1 MNFNIFCLLSVAL
14 FSFLWYHIGRFRAK
28 IDIYTNSP
36 LLNKI
41 NRIDIIVTK
50 TDDSFLV
57 HGKNTNEFI
66 IQGKSK
72 EELLEKLAIK
82 FPLTHFMVDHD
93 NMREI
98 GF

>member
-1 MNFNIFCLLSVAL
+1 MNFNIFCLLSCVV
-14 FSFLWYHIGRFRAK
+14 FSFAWYHIGRFRGK
-28 IDIYTNSP
+28 IELYNSG
-36 LLNKI
+36 LLSKI

-50 TDDSFLV
+50 TGDSFLV

-66 IQGKSK
+66 LQGKSK
-72 EELLEKLAIK
+72 EELLEKLAIR

-93 NMREI
+93 NMRDI